1 MIMYFAVIASVPFT
15 VSGCTKYLI
24 WRPDHYLQGSIFH
37 AYGVA
42 LYVTTVVSLVGW
54 VS

>member
-1 MIMYFAVIASVPFT
+1 MIMYFMVIASVPFALT
-15 VSGCTKYLI
+15 NCKNYLN
-24 WRPDHYLQGSIFH
+24 WYPNSEFY

-42 LYVTTVVSLVGW
+42 LYATTVVSLVGW